1 MNWKNTKL
9 DVSERRMWFAMEH
22 PNWHVSPKSYD
33 EAKKYI
39 DDLKELWPK
48 GTFEVSRVA
57 NSAGFAGSESEDEFV
72 VVQTG
77 L

>member
-22 PNWHVSPKSYD
+22 PNWKVLPKTYD
-33 EAKKYI
+33 EAVRYI
-39 DDLKELWPK
+39 EDMKVLWPK
-48 GTFEVSRVA
+48 GRFEIMG
-57 NSAGFAGSESEDEFV
+57 NFE

-77 L
+77 M